1 MTRITRTLTA
11 AGLAVSLALGAVA
24 ATATPARANNDQAV
38 AIIGSLIALYAIG
51 QAVRNNDG
59 RANAQALQ
67 GHRPHQPQTH
77 RPHRPRQL
85 VAPARCFIEGRDRG
99 GYFRGYVRN
108 CMQNNAARP
117 DLLPQNCLRR
127 VDTQRGPRMIYA
139 GRCLAQN
146 GWVREAGFRP

>member
-11 AGLAVSLALGAVA
+11 AGLAVSLALGAVT
-24 ATATPARANNDQAV
+24 ATATPARANSDQAV

-59 RANAQALQ
+59 RANAQVLQ

-99 GYFRGYVRN
+99 GHFRGYVRN